1 MKEEMITVTEGKRA
15 FTIGRYKAYHYG
27 HEEYHLELFKKFD
40 FVVIAVGSCY
50 AHGTERNATLAI
62 FIIKCIYAALNRAN
76 ISPDRYKIIC
86 IKDYSTFNEWFEKIL
101 KARDMFSITH
111 FITGNKED
119 ILSVVE
125 EKNYDLNMEIV
136 NPEVGSSFPY
146 HGTEIRKFIVEQNF
160 EKIKELLPDTTR
172 QILFSTSTFEEIM
185 AASQNC
191 GIDFVPGRQTV
202 DLVVLLRDRSTG
214 KVYVLLG
221 LRDSTKKD
229 FPNLFSLPGDEIDDD
244 NFETPYDAVCRQF
257 KTRTGL
263 EIEILDNS
271 FEPAVIRFPNVEG
284 SELETLRFVGLYS
297 SEDEKVA
304 GTRGGSSQ
312 CFGIFIEDDL
322 EKYESCIHAGE
333 GFTKIGFYE
342 VENALYMDLA
352 YQHNEM
358 LQKALYMFNAFPL
371 VKKEY
376 PKKKIDTKVISV
388 IGGNKQ
394 NQSILATGISFV
406 YKQLGISCKLTEGSE
421 YEEEHVDRAYS
432 LSVQNHIMQ
441 KMMGKEKVIIT
452 DSPLPIVAM
461 QNADPFIIE
470 TAWRF
475 FDQYDNFIIYLEDQ
489 EQSVEET
496 IFKEALISRGYD
508 IHFVTT
514 QEEGIRIALDYARTV
529 LSAEKGKKVIFPT
542 VF

>member
-1 MKEEMITVTEGKRA
+1 
-15 FTIGRYKAYHYG
+15 
-27 HEEYHLELFKKFD
+27 
-40 FVVIAVGSCY
+40 
-50 AHGTERNATLAI
+50 
-62 FIIKCIYAALNRAN
+62 
-76 ISPDRYKIIC
+76 
-86 IKDYSTFNEWFEKIL
+86 
-101 KARDMFSITH
+101 
-111 FITGNKED
+111 
-119 ILSVVE
+119 
-125 EKNYDLNMEIV
+125 
-136 NPEVGSSFPY
+136 
-146 HGTEIRKFIVEQNF
+146 
-160 EKIKELLPDTTR
+160 
-172 QILFSTSTFEEIM
+172 
-185 AASQNC
+185 
-191 GIDFVPGRQTV
+191 
-202 DLVVLLRDRSTG
+202 
-214 KVYVLLG
+214 
-221 LRDSTKKD
+221 
-229 FPNLFSLPGDEIDDD
+229 
-244 NFETPYDAVCRQF
+244 
-257 KTRTGL
+257 
-263 EIEILDNS
+263 
-271 FEPAVIRFPNVEG
+271 
-284 SELETLRFVGLYS
+284 
-297 SEDEKVA
+297 
-304 GTRGGSSQ
+304 
-312 CFGIFIEDDL
+312 
-322 EKYESCIHAGE
+322 
-333 GFTKIGFYE
+333 
-342 VENALYMDLA
+342 MDLA